1 MTSAGSDDLRLTA
14 LHHPRRNRYFSGKL
28 LDASGLEMEQEYGR
42 GADAQLAR
50 LVLGAGVV
58 FGLEVTAAPTPE
70 QLGIRVGAG
79 LALDGWGRRIVV
91 PCDVDIVP
99 VVVID
104 AGGALLPADAPLPA
118 TMVVRLCYQA
128 RAADPTPAPLP
139 HGPDGELE
147 AGTWIEGYRVELREG
162 REPPAAGDCNETT
175 LDLIRAGRLGE
186 ALAALAHSADAAP
199 VADPA
204 VTLATITGSPD
215 GRLTIDADA
224 PRAVVPTNI
233 VLLQL
238 IACLAA
244 RVEECCAMSTP
255 PPTPAQAP

>member
-58 FGLEVTAAPTPE
+58 CGLEVTAAPTAD

-91 PCDVDIVP
+91 PCDADIVP
-99 VVVID
+99 AVVVG
-104 AGGALLPADAPLPA
+104 AGGAPLPADAPLPA
-118 TMVVRLCYQA
+118 TMAVRLCYQA
-128 RAADPTPAPLP
+128 RAADPTPAP
-139 HGPDGELE
+139 HGPDAELE

-175 LDLIRAGRLGE
+175 LALIRAGRLE
-186 ALAALAHSADAAP
+186 DALAALARSADAAP
-199 VADPA
+199 AADPA
-204 VTLATITGSPD
+204 VTLATITASPD

-224 PRAVVPTNI
+224 PRAVVPTNL
-233 VLLQL
+233 VLLRL